1 VAMPTPPAPERAAVR
16 RLVLVPAAATDRS
29 DAVIRRYR
37 LARRRLD
44 DAAALS
50 GVPGARRGARRGA

>member
-1 VAMPTPPAPERAAVR
+1 MPTPPAPDRAAVR

-44 DAAALS
+44 DAAAL
-50 GVPGARRGARRGA
+50 PGMPAARPRAPRGA

>member
-1 VAMPTPPAPERAAVR
+1 MTTPPAPDRAAVR
-16 RLVLVPAAATDRS
+16 RLVLVPTAATDRS

-44 DAAALS
+44 DAAAL
-50 GVPGARRGARRGA
+50 PGTAPARSRAPRGA